1 MTRSVLRPLVLAV
14 LAVVAACGAARLL
27 ALAAFGA
34 LEGAAPAGAALGV
47 GASAIAGVAC
57 AVWVDRQVRALVAK
71 PSSAAPFPRLA
82 RLLGTALLVGQACAS
97 VISLAVFDGV
107 AGAELVG
114 LGATLAGRAVLPP
127 ICARVL
133 TRSLAGV
140 DPSTL
145 EQRARSSWVGDFVR
159 DTWLGTLGFAM
170 ICVGAGVAQAGAV
183 DVRAIAMVALAL
195 GAALVAAY
203 VASRSGRRTEQE
215 LRVLVG
221 SVSALEPR
229 SIEPLASPPS
239 TPELRDVAR
248 ALERLAER
256 FQTEGSDED
265 RARQSVEELQRAKMR
280 FMASMSHDLRGPLNA
295 ILGFSEL
302 LHAGEDDLAPAQRDS
317 VRTVVKSGEEMLH
330 LLNDVLDAARFEAG
344 RLSFYKEWT
353 PSVEILTEAV
363 KEGRQHCVSRGL
375 DLEAELQPGLP
386 PVYVDRER
394 IVQAVV
400 CLLRHAARAMDHGAI
415 KLTARVAQGE
425 KGRAVRI
432 AVTDRSEGIRA
443 ADRERI
449 FQAFR
454 EISGP
459 SGRRIGGLGLALS
472 LARSLVIAQGGAIDC
487 QTREGEGTTFTVLVP
502 ATGPAPAGARAAPRT
517 RTLSGIGP
525 EKR

>member
-1 MTRSVLRPLVLAV
+1 ML
-14 LAVVAACGAARLL
+14 
-27 ALAAFGA
+27 
-34 LEGAAPAGAALGV
+34 V
-47 GASAIAGVAC
+47 GA
-57 AVWVDRQVRALVAK
+57 
-71 PSSAAPFPRLA
+71 
-82 RLLGTALLVGQACAS
+82 
-97 VISLAVFDGV
+97 
-107 AGAELVG
+107 
-114 LGATLAGRAVLPP
+114 
-127 ICARVL
+127 
-133 TRSLAGV
+133 
-140 DPSTL
+140 
-145 EQRARSSWVGDFVR
+145 
-159 DTWLGTLGFAM
+159 
-170 ICVGAGVAQAGAV
+170 
-183 DVRAIAMVALAL
+183 
-195 GAALVAAY
+195 
-203 VASRSGRRTEQE
+203 
-215 LRVLVG
+215 
-221 SVSALEPR
+221 VSALEPR
-229 SIEPLASPPS
+229 NLEPLAVPPS
-239 TPELRDVAR
+239 TPELRGVSR

-302 LHAGEDDLAPAQRDS
+302 LHAGEGDLTPAQRDS
-317 VRTVVKSGEEMLH
+317 VGTVVKSGEELLH

-363 KEGRQHCVSRGL
+363 KEGRQHCVARGL

-425 KGRAVRI
+425 KGKAVRI

-502 ATGPAPAGARAAPRT
+502 ATGPAPAGTRAAPRT

>member
-1 MTRSVLRPLVLAV
+1 VLAAFEAV
-14 LAVVAACGAARLL
+14 DRSSLTAIAWAVVATTVA
-27 ALAAFGA
+27 
-34 LEGAAPAGAALGV
+34 GV
-47 GASAIAGVAC
+47 GCAIAIAS
-57 AVWVDRQVRALVAK
+57 RART
-71 PSSAAPFPRLA
+71 PSRSFARAPQ
-82 RLLGTALLVGQACAS
+82 LLGTALLSSQAIAS
-97 VISLAVFDGV
+97 VLSIAIVETSMRMV
-107 AGAELVG
+107 GAELVG
-114 LGATLAGRAVLPP
+114 LGAALVGRAVLPQLA
-127 ICARVL
+127 ARLIDRSFVGLDPAVL
-133 TRSLAGV
+133 
-140 DPSTL
+140 D
-145 EQRARSSWVGDFVR
+145 ARPRGPWIADFVR
-159 DTWLGTLGFAM
+159 DTWVGVLGVTV
-170 ICVGAGVAQAGAV
+170 IVVGGAV
-183 DVRAIAMVALAL
+183 AHEAAADARALVVVVVGI
-195 GAALVAAY
+195 GAATITAF
-203 VASRSGRRTEQE
+203 VASRGAPRIEQE

-229 SIEPLASPPS
+229 KIEPLAVPPS

-248 ALERLAER
+248 ALDRLAER
-256 FQTEGSDED
+256 FHTEGSDED
-265 RARQSVEELQRAKMR
+265 RARQSVEELQRTKMR

-302 LHAGEDDLAPAQRDS
+302 LRAGEGDLEPAQRDS
-317 VRTVVKSGEEMLH
+317 VRTVVKSGEELLY

-415 KLTARVAQGE
+415 KLTARVAQAEQGA
-425 KGRAVRI
+425 AVRI

-472 LARSLVIAQGGAIDC
+472 LARSLVVAQGGAIDC
-487 QTREGEGTTFTVLVP
+487 ESREGEGTTFTVLVP
-502 ATGPAPAGARAAPRT
+502 ATGPAPSPPRNPPRT

-525 EKR
+525 EDRFPV